1 MCYYIGIED
10 LVANALIEKIS
21 NSDVRFISYQ
31 EIESYGAKV
40 VEVLGNKR
48 EKAILIFSREST
60 SMFLRDYSDYFEETD
75 NGHILGI
82 KLKDNVKIEEL
93 ISEFRGYLPLD
104 VLLAFLDKRS
114 LSAIGV

>member
-10 LVANALIEKIS
+10 LVANALIEKIN

-31 EIESYGAKV
+31 EIESYGAKI
-40 VEVLGNKR
+40 VEVLGEKN

-60 SMFLRDYSDYFEETD
+60 SMLLRDYSDFFEETEV
-75 NGHILGI
+75 NQAMGI
-82 KLKDNVKIEEL
+82 QLKDNKKTEDL
-93 ISEFRGYLPLD
+93 IYEFRGYLPLD
-104 VLLAFLDKRS
+104 VLLAFLDHRS